1 MAGPGMSQIF
11 RVSGFGLL
19 LSASWAIQVGAAPP
33 GSLPSSVVPAVTT
46 PSRTDE
52 VDGAMLDS
60 IERVRQVSRQALTA
74 DVRAALTKARER
86 MVADPVGSSRALATV
101 RQRVRTAPEIAPA
114 ERDQLLAQIDTV
126 QRQAESAS
134 RASDHRAID
143 QDQAQR
149 MRAARQELNQAL
161 VINQQAAARHV
172 ARVNELAAGQ
182 QYRQAEAEARLAG
195 ERTPAAAASTAL
207 ALESRTRLHIT
218 EAQSLA
224 ERRRQ
229 KLYEEFRTEDRQQAV
244 ISDDPPIVYP
254 SAAKWQS
261 LSERR
266 KKWGETA
273 STYRPGPGEEKI
285 NKALRETTSIDFQ
298 NMPLADAIDYLKDKH
313 GIEIQL
319 DNKNLSLVAI
329 SSAVPVTCKA
339 RGITLASALRLV
351 LNDLDLSW
359 IVHNDVLLITTKEQA
374 DSVMSTRIYPVGDL
388 VIPVQNPFGLP
399 GGMPF

>member
-1 MAGPGMSQIF
+1 MLQIF
-11 RVSGFGLL
+11 RASGVALL
-19 LSASWAIQVGAAPP
+19 LSALWTMSVCAAPP
-33 GSLPSSVVPAVTT
+33 GSTSSSAVPAVT
-46 PSRTDE
+46 PSPRTGE
-52 VDGAMLDS
+52 VDDAMLDS
-60 IERVRQVSRQALTA
+60 IERVRQVSQQALA
-74 DVRAALTKARER
+74 AEVRAALTKAHER
-86 MVADPVGSSRALATV
+86 MAADPVGTSRALTMV
-101 RQRVRTAPEIAPA
+101 RQRVRAAPELAPA
-114 ERDQLLAQIDTV
+114 ERDQLLAQIGTV
-126 QRQAESAS
+126 QGQAESAS
-134 RASDHRAID
+134 RARNRRAID

-149 MRAARQELNQAL
+149 MRAARQELNHAL
-161 VINQQAAARHV
+161 VTNQQAASRNL

-182 QYRQAEAEARLAG
+182 QYRQAEAQARLAG
-195 ERTPAAAASTAL
+195 EGTPAVAASTAL
-207 ALESRTRLHIT
+207 ALESRTRLHIA

-254 SAAKWQS
+254 SATQWQS
-261 LSERR
+261 LSARR
-266 KKWGETA
+266 RKWGETA
-273 STYRPGPGEEKI
+273 STYQPGPGEEKI

-359 IVHNDVLLITTKEQA
+359 IVRNDVLLITTKEQA

-388 VIPVQNPFGLP
+388 IIPVQNPFGLP
-399 GGMPF
+399 GHMPF